1 MEVEKIKLTD
11 INPAKYN
18 PRKDLQPGDP
28 EYEKLKKSMEAFGL
42 VDPLVWNK
50 RTGNLIGGHQRL
62 KVLKEMGH
70 NEAHVSV
77 VDLDEQREKALN
89 IALNKIGGDWDMPML
104 KDLIEELDAGDFD
117 VELTG
122 FDINEIED
130 LMTKSYEPADID
142 SLLQELNM
150 EQAVDKPIW
159 ATIRTA
165 AGNQEVLEQVLVALE
180 VYGIRVERSY
190 ET

>member
-28 EYEKLKKSMEAFGL
+28 EYEKLKRSMQEFGY
-42 VDPLVWNK
+42 VEPIVWNK
-50 RTGNLIGGHQRL
+50 RTGNIVGGHQRYKIL
-62 KVLKEMGH
+62 IDMGMQ
-70 NEAHVSV
+70 EIDCVV
-77 VDLDEQREKALN
+77 VDLDETKEKALN

-104 KDLIEELDAGDFD
+104 KDLIDELDAGDFD

>member
-1 MEVEKIKLTD
+1 MKIEKIKLTN

-50 RTGNLIGGHQRL
+50 RSGNLIGGHQRL

-70 NEAHVSV
+70 TEAHVSV

-130 LMTKSYEPADID
+130 LMTKSYKPADID
-142 SLLQELNM
+142 NLLQELSM
-150 EQAVDKPIW
+150 EQVVDKPIW

-165 AGNQEVLEQVLVALE
+165 ADNQEVLEQVLVALE
-180 VYGIRVERSY
+180 VHGIRVERSY